1 MWQDLEA
8 HEVKEALDNIKV
20 WQTKWVG
27 QHVTRYFKEG
37 RKMVPYRALVKEY
50 FQPEDKGD
58 LPLWHIQHEDGDEED
73 LEEQEVREGLANDLK
88 AEKER
93 KRQAAAAARAEES
106 DGDDDDERNG
116 TLWPGKL
123 ERKRWR
129 DCVGAPQPSAP
140 TLALCLAKLLDHF
153 VGFGVCRFA
162 ALASCC
168 SLVTKTAGSVDRCEA
183 WAPGSNAGAKA
194 NKAAQHAKKQKK
206 KGGARKV
213 TNAKGKGNVGNKGKG
228 GGSGAQKR
236 KRR

>member
-1 MWQDLEA
+1 
-8 HEVKEALDNIKV
+8 
-20 WQTKWVG
+20 
-27 QHVTRYFKEG
+27 
-37 RKMVPYRALVKEY
+37 MVPYRALVKEY
-50 FQPEDKGD
+50 FKPEGKGD

-73 LEEQEVREGLANDLK
+73 LEEEEVREGLANDLK

-93 KRQAAAAARAEES
+93 KRQAAAAARAEEES
-106 DGDDDDERNG
+106 DDEDDDERNG

-129 DCVGAPQPSAP
+129 DSVGAPQPSAP

-194 NKAAQHAKKQKK
+194 NKAAHAKKQK

-213 TNAKGKGNVGNKGKG
+213 TNAKGNKGNKGKG
-228 GGSGAQKR
+228 KGGGGAQKR